1 MQKLLYIQISK
12 ILFLL
17 VVIVQFY
24 SCNTSY
30 KQGDSK
36 FVNPFIGTGGNGH
49 TYPGVSLPFGMVQLS
64 PDTRLEGWDG
74 CSGYHFSDNVIFGF
88 SHTHLSGTGNSD
100 YGDIL
105 FMPTVGKVQ
114 VFNGTLDEP
123 SSGYCSKFSH
133 KNEKASAGYYSVF
146 LDDYKIKAE
155 LTATTRVGIHCYTF
169 PATNNA
175 NIIIDLTHR
184 DKVIDSYIHFVG
196 DNEVEGF
203 RHSEAWAKDQS
214 VYFVA
219 KFSKS
224 YINKGIV
231 KDDVNV
237 QGKSEAQGTNLK
249 AFINFRTKT
258 NEQIIVKVAISGVSI
273 QGARKNLEVEATSW
287 DFENHKDNAFKVWD
301 EVLSKV
307 KVDGSDK
314 QKTIFYSALYHSY
327 LCPNTYSD
335 VDGYYRGIDK
345 KVHKT
350 EDFTYFTVFS
360 LWDTYRALHPLMTIL
375 EPGKTNDFIKTFLL
389 QYEQGKFLPVWELS
403 ANETNCMIGYHAVSV
418 IYDAWAKGLRNF
430 DGNEAL
436 EAMKTSAEQQNQ
448 ELISYINNG
457 CVLATDAGESVSKT
471 LEYSYDDWC
480 IAMMAKSLNK
490 NNDYNTF
497 IKRAQYY
504 KNVFDD
510 STGFMRARVN
520 GTWFSPFNPTNVNF
534 NYTEA
539 NAWQYCFYVPQDIDG
554 LMNLIGGKEVFSNK
568 LDSMFLSCAKITGR
582 KQVDITGL
590 VGQYAHG
597 NEPSHHNA
605 YLYNYAG
612 KPWKTQETVHKIQ
625 NIFYKNSP
633 DGLCGNEDC
642 GQMSAWFVF
651 SSLGFYPVTPGSN
664 IYVIG
669 TPFFSKSVINVG
681 RGKIFTVIAKNISEN
696 NFYIQS
702 AKLNG
707 KIYNKSFIEH
717 KDLLKGG
724 ELVFEMGAKPSAVW
738 GIAEEYCPK
747 SAIKDKKIIPV
758 PYIQNGKRVFT
769 GICNIILRD
778 VLTDCKIYFTL
789 DETNPAIN
797 SQEYLKPFD
806 IHETTIIKAIAV
818 DASGNKSKIM
828 LSVINKIPEG
838 VKVKILSKY
847 NPQYSGGGDIA
858 LIDGI
863 RGGLDFKTGGWQGY
877 QDVNLTAIVDLG
889 KPENLSKIG
898 AGFLQDVSSWILFP
912 PEVEFWVSANGKD
925 FRQAVIIKNDVPRNK
940 RGAVKKDFVFE
951 INKIYARYIKV
962 IVNKPGNLPEWH
974 PGAGNPAF
982 FFIDEIFFN

>member
-1 MQKLLYIQISK
+1 
-12 ILFLL
+12 
-17 VVIVQFY
+17 
-24 SCNTSY
+24 
-30 KQGDSK
+30 
-36 FVNPFIGTGGNGH
+36 
-49 TYPGVSLPFGMVQLS
+49 
-64 PDTRLEGWDG
+64 
-74 CSGYHFSDNVIFGF
+74 
-88 SHTHLSGTGNSD
+88 
-100 YGDIL
+100 
-105 FMPTVGKVQ
+105 
-114 VFNGTLDEP
+114 
-123 SSGYCSKFSH
+123 
-133 KNEKASAGYYSVF
+133 
-146 LDDYKIKAE
+146 
-155 LTATTRVGIHCYTF
+155 
-169 PATNNA
+169 
-175 NIIIDLTHR
+175 
-184 DKVIDSYIHFVG
+184 
-196 DNEVEGF
+196 
-203 RHSEAWAKDQS
+203 
-214 VYFVA
+214 
-219 KFSKS
+219 
-224 YINKGIV
+224 
-231 KDDVNV
+231 
-237 QGKSEAQGTNLK
+237 
-249 AFINFRTKT
+249 
-258 NEQIIVKVAISGVSI
+258 
-273 QGARKNLEVEATSW
+273 
-287 DFENHKDNAFKVWD
+287 
-301 EVLSKV
+301 
-307 KVDGSDK
+307 
-314 QKTIFYSALYHSY
+314 
-327 LCPNTYSD
+327 
-335 VDGYYRGIDK
+335 
-345 KVHKT
+345 
-350 EDFTYFTVFS
+350 
-360 LWDTYRALHPLMTIL
+360 
-375 EPGKTNDFIKTFLL
+375 
-389 QYEQGKFLPVWELS
+389 
-403 ANETNCMIGYHAVSV
+403 
-418 IYDAWAKGLRNF
+418 
-430 DGNEAL
+430 
-436 EAMKTSAEQQNQ
+436 
-448 ELISYINNG
+448 
-457 CVLATDAGESVSKT
+457 
-471 LEYSYDDWC
+471 
-480 IAMMAKSLNK
+480 
-490 NNDYNTF
+490 
-497 IKRAQYY
+497 
-504 KNVFDD
+504 
-510 STGFMRARVN
+510 
-520 GTWFSPFNPTNVNF
+520 
-534 NYTEA
+534 
-539 NAWQYCFYVPQDIDG
+539 
-554 LMNLIGGKEVFSNK
+554 
-568 LDSMFLSCAKITGR
+568 
-582 KQVDITGL
+582 
-590 VGQYAHG
+590 